1 MGVLS
6 PARAGDGPPLSGLD
20 PRRLR
25 LGEIVAGASAALL
38 LVFMFALH
46 WYALSS
52 SLSETAANEGVQTSW
67 NGWNGL
73 AHLHWLLVVTIAAA
87 LALTYFQAARRQ
99 PALPITLSVIVTV
112 LGGLSALALIYRVL
126 INTPASTLDQRAG
139 AYLGLV
145 AAIGIAY
152 GGYKSMREEEGSD
165 PAVLDIE
172 TVRLQ
177 NGS

>member
-1 MGVLS
+1 MS
-6 PARAGDGPPLSGLD
+6 DLD

-25 LGEIVAGASAALL
+25 AGEVIAGASATLL
-38 LVFMFALH
+38 LIFMFALK
-46 WYALSS
+46 WYAVSG
-52 SLSETAANEGVQTSW
+52 SLSETLGRGLGQPTTFD
-67 NGWNGL
+67 GWNGL
-73 AHLHWLLVVTIAAA
+73 QHLRWLLLVTIVAA

-99 PALPITLSVIVTV
+99 PAIPITLSVVVTV

-145 AAIGIAY
+145 ATIGIAY
-152 GGYKSMREEEGSD
+152 GGYKSMRQEGGTD
-165 PAVLDIE
+165 PAELGIE
-172 TVRLQ
+172 KVRLQ

>member
-1 MGVLS
+1 
-6 PARAGDGPPLSGLD
+6 
-20 PRRLR
+20 
-25 LGEIVAGASAALL
+25 
-38 LVFMFALH
+38 
-46 WYALSS
+46 
-52 SLSETAANEGVQTSW
+52 LSETLSNLGQPTTFD
-67 NGWNGL
+67 GWNGL
-73 AHLHWLLVVTIAAA
+73 QTLRWLLLVTIVAA
-87 LALTYFQAARRQ
+87 LALAYFQASRRS
-99 PALPITLSVIVTV
+99 PAIPVVLSVIVTV

-145 AAIGIAY
+145 AAIVIAY
-152 GGYKSMREEEGSD
+152 GGYKSMREETGTD